1 MRMYQRR
8 TRTITR
14 RVKSNGSKT
23 KLRIMMKM
31 PTEDINYVCT
41 KWLMEIDLPKIWR
54 KK

>member
-23 KLRIMMKM
+23 KVR
-31 PTEDINYVCT
+31 
-41 KWLMEIDLPKIWR
+41 R
-54 KK
+54 KRR

>member
-23 KLRIMMKM
+23 KVR
-31 PTEDINYVCT
+31 
-41 KWLMEIDLPKIWR
+41 R
-54 KK
+54 KRRK